1 MAMYSKILTSDG
13 GGVRHPGARVDGP
26 DGLRPGDGEVV
37 LGVGPSGPGARGRR
51 IPALGHDELDR
62 PGMLHDL
69 AEHLD
74 LRFEI
79 LCQLV
84 SNFVLTV

>member
-37 LGVGPSGPGARGRR
+37 LGVGPSAGPGARGRR

-62 PGMLHDL
+62 PGVLHHL
-69 AEHLD
+69 AEHLN
-74 LRFEI
+74 LHVEMQNTETIR
-79 LCQLV
+79 
-84 SNFVLTV
+84 